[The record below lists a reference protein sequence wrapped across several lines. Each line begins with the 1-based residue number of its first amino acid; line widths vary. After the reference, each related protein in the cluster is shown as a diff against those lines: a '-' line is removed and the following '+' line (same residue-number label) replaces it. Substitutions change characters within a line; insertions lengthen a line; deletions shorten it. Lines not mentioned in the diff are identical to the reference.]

1 MTFKKFK
8 ITFVYPDFESIGIEY
23 LMSLCLKAGHRV
35 ELVFYQAENA
45 YLGKKKKDISFKT
58 IALKIAKTNPD
69 LVAFSCVTDN
79 YQYQLNCAKALKK
92 IKPKITTIFGGI
104 HPTAVPKQVL
114 QESAV
119 DAVAIGEA
127 DISFIQFLKNS
138 RKEDAQFILPDKII
152 KGIVFKKNGKQIG
165 EFKEG
170 ELIDL
175 DTLPFPYK
183 EPFFQVLK
191 ETSFK
196 YAIITSR
203 GCPYSCSYCIQ
214 ATIHKMRGRRIFRQR
229 TADNVIDE
237 LLWAKK
243 KYKFKI
249 VYFMDD
255 LFTTNKNWLLRFLR
269 LYQRK
274 IGLPFGCA
282 THPECLDR
290 QLANLLGSAGCI
302 FASFGVQSLSSGLS
316 REVLNRQI
324 DKKKVIQTIKYL
336 KEAGVMVQTDHI
348 LGIPGDT
355 LKNQEEAVLF
365 YNKHRPDL
373 VSVFW
378 LTYYPKT
385 PIVQTA
391 LNQRMLSYQD
401 IKKIERGEKVANG
414 TFHDGGSMKNP
425 KPYYSIQ
432 FMLNYLPFLPKWL
445 IRLLI
450 KTGWYQVFG
459 IRNFYLATALPR
471 IIRSATDKRDFWGRS
486 LLISFFNPK
495 D

>member
-1 MTFKKFK
+1 MAFEKFK

-23 LMSLCLKAGHRV
+23 LMSLCLRAGHEV
-35 ELVFYQAENA
+35 ELVFYRAENA
-45 YLGKKKKDISFKT
+45 YLGKRQKEISFKT

-79 YQYQLNCAKALKK
+79 YQYQLHGARALKK
-92 IKPKITTIFGGI
+92 IRPRMTTIFGGI
-104 HPTAVPKQVL
+104 HPTAVPKTVL
-114 QESAV
+114 QEPAV

-138 RKEDAQFILPDKII
+138 QKKDGQFTLPNKKI
-152 KGIVFKKNGKQIG
+152 KGVVFKKNGKQRG

-170 ELIDL
+170 DLVNL

-183 EPFFQVLK
+183 DPFLQSLK
-191 ETSFK
+191 ETTFK

-203 GCPYSCSYCIQ
+203 GCPYDCSYCLQ
-214 ATIHKMRGRRIFRQR
+214 STIHKMRGKRIVRQR
-229 TADNVIDE
+229 SAANVIEE
-237 LLWAKK
+237 LLRAKK
-243 KYKFKI
+243 KYQFKI

-255 LFTTNKNWLLRFLR
+255 LFTVNKKWLLRFLA
-269 LYQRK
+269 LYRRK

-282 THPECLDR
+282 THPECLDKK
-290 QLANLLGSAGCI
+290 LAKLLGSAGCI
-302 FASFGVQSLSSGLS
+302 FASFGVQSLSPGLS
-316 REVLNRQI
+316 REVLNRMLN
-324 DKKKVIQTIKYL
+324 KKKIIQTIKYL
-336 KEAGVMVQTDHI
+336 KQAGIMVQADHI

-365 YNKHRPDL
+365 YNQHRPDL

-378 LTYYPKT
+378 LTYYPKA

-391 LNQRMLSYQD
+391 FNQGILSRRD
-401 IKKIERGEKVANG
+401 IEKIERGEKVANG
-414 TFHDGGSMKNP
+414 TFHDGGSMKDP
-425 KPYYSIQ
+425 KPYYSFQLI
-432 FMLNYLPFLPKWL
+432 LNYLSFLPEWL
-445 IRLLI
+445 IRILVKSGGYRFLR
-450 KTGWYQVFG
+450 

-471 IIRSATDKRDFWGRS
+471 IIKSATDKRDFWGRS